1 MDLVSIIRNWVC
13 SDHKITVFRTLEEKT
28 RANKI
33 TTLNFRG
40 INFALVRVLLGANSC
55 DSPGE
60 KRDPELLGHLL

>member
-1 MDLVSIIRNWVC
+1 MM
-13 SDHKITVFRTLEEKT
+13 VFRTLEEKT

-33 TTLNFRG
+33 TALNFRG
-40 INFALVRVLLGANSC
+40 INFALVRVLLGTNTC